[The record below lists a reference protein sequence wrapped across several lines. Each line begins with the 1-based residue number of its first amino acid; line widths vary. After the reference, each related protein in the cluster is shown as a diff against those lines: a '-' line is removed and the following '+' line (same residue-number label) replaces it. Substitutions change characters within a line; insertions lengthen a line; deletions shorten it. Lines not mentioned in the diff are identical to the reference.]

1 MSLAG
6 KDIAAI
12 VCGAFLVVCCAV
24 VMLIH
29 LCRPELL
36 NPKLKET
43 QSKEDRPRPQG
54 QEAPASPIRM
64 LLDDL

>member
-1 MSLAG
+1 MSLSG
-6 KDIAAI
+6 KDIAVI
-12 VCGAFLVVCCAV
+12 VCSVFLVVCCAV

-54 QEAPASPIRM
+54 QEAPATPTRM
-64 LLDDL
+64 ELDDL